1 MTIKWLQ
8 DSIHLLKVHWPTAV
22 NIDNYFCHNF
32 VPILCAETDQ
42 KWHIFTQSHASDRI
56 SSHIIFEMFL
66 GGDGMSLYPLRC
78 LCQFASTGYFK
89 CLASTTLNKIC
100 GEHCSYT
107 NEVFTRPV
115 RKNPCCIK
123 LISAWFSTHSGMT
136 ALIQTTIFNHIIMW
150 FNLSYAGK

>member
-1 MTIKWLQ
+1 MTPRQ
-8 DSIHLLKVHWPTAV
+8 TCSIHLLKVLANSCQYRKQLLPQFCSNSVCWNWPKMTSLHSL
-22 NIDNYFCHNF
+22 N
-32 VPILCAETDQ
+32 
-42 KWHIFTQSHASDRI
+42 ASDRI

-66 GGDGMSLYPLRC
+66 GGDGMSLYPLRS

-89 CLASTTLNKIC
+89 RLASTTLNKIC
-100 GEHCSYT
+100 REHCSYT